1 MQKPQF
7 STRLLTDTALL
18 ADCRWN
24 FSRGSGPGGQ
34 KRNKTS
40 NAARLTHLPTNVSVT
55 ATEARSLLENKK
67 RALHR
72 LRLKLA
78 CDIREPI
85 DLPNF
90 QPPDWFLT
98 IHRQNKIEASPRH
111 PLYTAAGGLILDL
124 LVALRGNP
132 AAVAVNLGLS
142 TTAIVKFL
150 EDDPHLWTA
159 ANEIRAK
166 EGMKALSHRR

>member
-1 MQKPQF
+1 MLSRRMNPS

-24 FSRGSGPGGQ
+24 ISRGSGPGGQ

-40 NAARLTHLPTNVSVT
+40 NATRLTHLPTGIAVT

-78 CDIREPI
+78 CDLREPI
-85 DLPNF
+85 DLPSF
-90 QPPDWFLT
+90 
-98 IHRQNKIEASPRH
+98 
-111 PLYTAAGGLILDL
+111 
-124 LVALRGNP
+124 P
-132 AAVAVNLGLS
+132 ARF
-142 TTAIVKFL
+142 KFL
-150 EDDPHLWTA
+150 
-159 ANEIRAK
+159 
-166 EGMKALSHRR
+166 GRR